1 MKVTLFYIL
10 YLIFSVTC
18 IYNNRIDPLVIIGQ
32 GLVRGTK
39 SSDGSYSS
47 FLGIPYALVD
57 VNNPFGPAQP
67 HPGFGINVYNAYY
80 GQVKCPQLTIH
91 DPNVLSLGTEVLDC
105 LRLNIY
111 SPIVASSQNPLP
123 VLVWIHGGDFGVGF
137 GGEYGPDNFVK
148 QGIVVV
154 TINYRLGPYGF
165 MCLDIPAVPG
175 NQGLK
180 DQYEALQWIRKNIA
194 SFGGN
199 PYNITIAGQ
208 GAGATSALLHLYS
221 DKQKVF
227 HKVIAQSGTPQ
238 NVGTFVEADV
248 DAAIKIARY
257 LGLNTTN
264 NDEALSFLT
273 QASHDLVTAAAV
285 DLNLQLKPCREK
297 SFSGIDNFV
306 ENDPYSLTNQRKV
319 RNTPILIGH
328 TSRENLKLSS
338 IYGDDYFK
346 GDPFDAVIRNNFNL
360 DEEQLEEAVRIIK
373 RFYIGDD
380 PVSKL
385 VESNLERFDSDIVY
399 NHPVQRTI
407 TKLLTENA
415 NPVYEYEFG
424 FVENEQ
430 ETGAGNSEELPF
442 LFQMLNT
449 KVETN
454 DNNQL
459 ISDRI
464 TTMWSNFIKFG
475 NPTPRKSELLP
486 VIWSP
491 VTTDARP
498 YIVIDSNIH
507 LERRI
512 NHDRMAFWDLFYSAY
527 GKYNKLLRQCKL
539 INSPTINCLS
549 N

>member
-1 MKVTLFYIL
+1 MKVTLFYVS
-10 YLIFSVTC
+10 YLVISVNC
-18 IYNNRIDPLVIIGQ
+18 IYYNRIDPLVIIGQ

-111 SPIVASSQNPLP
+111 SPITASSQNPLP
-123 VLVWIHGGDFGVGF
+123 VLVWIHGGNFGVGF

-154 TINYRLGPYGF
+154 TVNYRLGPYGF

-227 HKVIAQSGTPQ
+227 NKVIAQSGTPQ

-346 GDPFDAVIRNNFNL
+346 GDPFDAVIRHIFNF
-360 DEEQLEEAVRIIK
+360 DEDQLEEAVRIIK
-373 RFYIGDD
+373 RFYIGDE

-385 VESNLERFDSDIVY
+385 VESNLEIFDSDIVY

-407 TKLLTENA
+407 TNLLKENA
-415 NPVYEYEFG
+415 SPVYEYEFS

-449 KVETN
+449 KVEMN
-454 DNNQL
+454 YNNQL

-464 TTMWSNFIKFG
+464 TTLWGNFIKFG
-475 NPTPRKSELLP
+475 NPTPRTSELLP

-491 VTTDARP
+491 VTADARP
-498 YIVIDSNIH
+498 YMVIDSNIH

-512 NHDRMAFWDLFYSAY
+512 NHDRMAFWDLFYLAY